1 MITQG
6 GEVREDAKEE
16 GATKQPV
23 SRHSAVDT
31 GHVQG
36 CVERR
41 LGKVSG
47 GKYRLPTVPSL
58 LDMKE
63 YGPKVMHRGART
75 VNMGRMIF
83 ASKHR
88 LKTFKSLVYTHILPA
103 RDLEMLLFFP
113 YMHDFRAILLPMH
126 VNE

>member
-1 MITQG
+1 VITQG

-16 GATKQPV
+16 GATKEPV
-23 SRHSAVDT
+23 SRHLVVDT

-36 CVERR
+36 GVERR
-41 LGKVSG
+41 LRKVSDG
-47 GKYRLPTVPSL
+47 CTVLARHERVWPES
-58 LDMKE
+58 
-63 YGPKVMHRGART
+63 HARGART

-83 ASKHR
+83 TSKHR

-103 RDLEMLLFFP
+103 RDSEMLLFFP

>member
-1 MITQG
+1 VITQG

-63 YGPKVMHRGART
+63 YGPKGT

>member
-6 GEVREDAKEE
+6 GEVREDVKEE

-23 SRHSAVDT
+23 LRHSAVDT
-31 GHVQG
+31 SHVQG

-41 LGKVSG
+41 LRKVSG
-47 GKYRLPTVPSL
+47 GKSRLPTVLSL
-58 LDMKE
+58 KE

-83 ASKHR
+83 ASKRR
-88 LKTFKSLVYTHILPA
+88 LKTFRSLVYTHILPTQ
-103 RDLEMLLFFP
+103 DLETLFLSP
-113 YMHDFRAILLPMH
+113 YVHDFRAILLPMH